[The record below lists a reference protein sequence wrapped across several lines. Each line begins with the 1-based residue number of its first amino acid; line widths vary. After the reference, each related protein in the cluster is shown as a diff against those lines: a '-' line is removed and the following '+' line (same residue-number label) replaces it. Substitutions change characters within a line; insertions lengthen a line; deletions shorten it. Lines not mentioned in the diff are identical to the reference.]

1 MKNLPQFVFAWLAL
15 CASLTASAAPPA
27 NIHAVYDVY
36 MDSIQVGKIEE
47 DYTRDGDRYTLTS
60 TTTPVGLLAL
70 FKPEKVYVRSSG
82 LVGAGG
88 LQPLQFS
95 HRRENDVSKDSSAE
109 FDWKNGKIALT
120 HQSRREVLALPH
132 GAQDRLS
139 AMYQFMFLPLKEGA
153 LDFPMTNGHKLD
165 DYRYAVTQGPV
176 LDTPAGKFDTLYL
189 DSRPKAGERRTEI
202 WLAAQHHHLPCK
214 MVITEADGDRL
225 IQVLSQIIVKP

>member
-1 MKNLPQFVFAWLAL
+1 MKNLPQLVFAWLAL
-15 CASLTASAAPPA
+15 CTSLTAFAAPPA

-70 FKPEKVYVRSSG
+70 FKPEKVFIRSNG
-82 LVGAGG
+82 LVGRNG

-95 HRRENDVSKDSSAE
+95 HRRENDTSKDSSAE
-109 FDWKNGKIALT
+109 FDWKDGKITLIRPG
-120 HQSRREVLALPH
+120 SRETVALPQ
-132 GAQDRLS
+132 GTQDRLS
-139 AMYQFMFLPLKEGA
+139 AMYQFMFLSLQDGT

-165 DYRYAVTQGPV
+165 DYRYTVARGPA

-189 DSRPKAGERRTEI
+189 DSHSKAGERRTEI
-202 WLAAQHHHLPCK
+202 WLAVQHHHLPCK
-214 MVITEADGDRL
+214 MIITEANGDRL